1 MRSKVAVTKIAS
13 SIAPDQYT
21 AAANGAGVDLNGFD
35 GNVIEIVTGA
45 WGGTTP
51 TATAQIQES
60 ADNATWTAVADS
72 NLDGITGNAASFAL
86 AATSIVE
93 IGYLNTKRYVRVAI
107 TAVGGTTPVI
117 RAAANVL
124 RLFPKTAP

>member
-1 MRSKVAVTKIAS
+1 MRSQVAVTKIAS
-13 SIAPDQYT
+13 SLAPDQYT
-21 AAANGAGVDLNGFD
+21 AAANGAGVDLNTFE
-35 GNVIEIVTGA
+35 GNVIEIVTGS

-51 TATAQIQES
+51 TANAKVQES
-60 ADNATWTAVADS
+60 SDNVTFTDVADS

-86 AATSIVE
+86 AASSVIE
-93 IGYLNTKRYVRVAI
+93 IGYLNTQRYVRVAL

-117 RAAANVL
+117 RVAANVI